1 MRTRVLSHMNRTR
14 LQGDIGSV
22 STEMVIVA
30 PIAIMLLCLVT
41 LVGRTSSARDTVN
54 SAARDAARAASLER
68 NPANATTA
76 ATQSANSALAATST
90 RCASVSVDA
99 DVSSYGPG
107 GQVAVTVTCDIKL
120 SDLGLLGL
128 SGTKAVSARAVEVID
143 QYKATT

>member
-1 MRTRVLSHMNRTR
+1 MTPTR
-14 LQGDIGSV
+14 LHGDIGSV

-30 PIAIMLLCLVT
+30 PIAVLLLCLIT

-54 SAARDAARAASLER
+54 SAARDAARSASLER
-68 NPANATTA
+68 NPNNATAA
-76 ATQSANSALAATST
+76 ATQSASAALASSST

-99 DVSSYGPG
+99 DVTSYGPG

-128 SGTKAVSARAVEVID
+128 SGTRAVTARAVEVVD
-143 QYKATT
+143 QYRAVTT

>member
-1 MRTRVLSHMNRTR
+1 MHRSTGSTSFGRVAR
-14 LQGDIGSV
+14 SV
-22 STEMVIVA
+22 
-30 PIAIMLLCLVT
+30 
-41 LVGRTSSARDTVN
+41 TSDN
-54 SAARDAARAASLER
+54 SAPLGAS
-68 NPANATTA
+68 
-76 ATQSANSALAATST
+76 
-90 RCASVSVDA
+90 ASVSVDA

>member
-1 MRTRVLSHMNRTR
+1 MNRSR
-14 LQGDIGSV
+14 LRGDIGSV

-30 PIAIMLLCLVT
+30 PIAIMLLCFVT
-41 LVGRTSSARDTVN
+41 LVGRTSSARGTVN

-68 NPANATTA
+68 NPINATAA
-76 ATQSANSALAATST
+76 ATQSANTALASTST

>member
-1 MRTRVLSHMNRTR
+1 MNRSR
-14 LQGDIGSV
+14 LRGDIGSV

-30 PIAIMLLCLVT
+30 PIAIMLLCFVT

-68 NPANATTA
+68 NPINATAA
-76 ATQSANSALAATST
+76 ATQSANTALASTST